1 MKNESLNAIALQLRK
16 KGALCAAINLQ
27 TIIYPVRYDGVLH
40 YNKTFDSLMK
50 KDHDIHPALIVS
62 FVIILGI
69 TVGTAVAME
78 KTPFSL
84 QLDTTELEIEDL
96 IPGRSDLV
104 QPRS

>member
-1 MKNESLNAIALQLRK
+1 
-16 KGALCAAINLQ
+16 
-27 TIIYPVRYDGVLH
+27 
-40 YNKTFDSLMK
+40 MK